1 MASSGTIGKFNTG
14 GNDYLIASTAFATC
28 STASSTAVKVA
39 TIQDGAS
46 FTLITGITVYVK
58 FTYAN
63 FDTIPRLNVNSTGA
77 ITIVGAKTWDA
88 GAVISFTY
96 DGTNWVQHDS
106 PIWDVQ
112 YDGTSVVSN
121 GIASIPK
128 ELFICTQNTTT
139 YAEISAAITAGK
151 IPIVVDTSSGTF
163 IAYYQTSASFADD
176 PEHTFACFAELF
188 GAQVVYLKC
197 SSNTSLGTN
206 GWYTTQYETT
216 TTISDQSTNYEIP
229 TALAV
234 YNAIQSAGGSSLY
247 YDQIT
252 LNTSSWSSNQQ
263 TATVSGMTSTAIVW
277 VNPADD
283 SKTYW
288 TRANVRA
295 TSQSLDTLTFTCTDQ
310 ELASYTSLNV
320 NVVWTE
326 PANQN

>member
-28 STASSTAVKVA
+28 STVADTTAKVA
-39 TIQDGAS
+39 TIQDSAS
-46 FTLITGITVYVK
+46 FTLITGITINVK
-58 FTYAN
+58 FTYSNTASVP
-63 FDTIPRLNVNSTGA
+63 TLNVNSTGA
-77 ITIVGAKTWDA
+77 LTIVGAKRWDA
-88 GAVISFTY
+88 GAVVSFTY
-96 DGTNWVQHDS
+96 DGTNWIQTDAD
-106 PIWDVQ
+106 WA
-112 YDGTSVVSN
+112 T
-121 GIASIPK
+121 PK
-128 ELFICTQNTTT
+128 ELFICTRNITT

-151 IPIVVDTSSGTF
+151 IPIVVDTSSGTV
-163 IAYYQTSASFADD
+163 IAYYQTSISFEDD
-176 PEHTFACFAELF
+176 PEHTFACFPELL

-206 GWYTTQYETT
+206 GWYTTDYQTT
-216 TTISDQSTNYEIP
+216 TTVSDQSTNYEIP

-234 YNAIQSAGGSSLY
+234 YNALQGSSGGSSVY
-247 YDQIT
+247 YTQIT

-263 TATVSGMTSTAIVW
+263 TVTVSGMTSTAIVW
-277 VNPADD
+277 VNPTDD

-295 TSQSLDTLTFTCTDQ
+295 TSQSTDTLVFTCTDQ